1 MVGEPSAIWGCR
13 NCRNCRKSCK
23 PTPFCTFCSIA
34 GRREA
39 QPNNRPGWLEFPLG
53 CQAMKLLAEVTPA
66 RPKPA
71 LSLPPRG
78 ISRVEAAAYVGV
90 SPSKFD
96 EMVRDHRMPNPKR
109 IDC

>member
-1 MVGEPSAIWGCR
+1 
-13 NCRNCRKSCK
+13 
-23 PTPFCTFCSIA
+23 
-34 GRREA
+34 
-39 QPNNRPGWLEFPLG
+39 
-53 CQAMKLLAEVTPA
+53 MKLPAEVTPA

-109 IDC
+109 IDCRKVWDLRDLDLAFDALPYEDATAGSTTWDDFRR